1 MPLINT
7 ATMLQHARNNHYAV
21 VGFEPYS
28 LDHIQLV
35 VEAASEENAPVI
47 LQLWSKVIA
56 SWGFKLLVSAIRSL
70 AEDVPI
76 PVSIHLDHATD
87 INLIK
92 GALDHGF
99 TSVMYDGSTL
109 SFEDNVEM
117 TRRVV
122 EMARPYEASVEAEL
136 GIIGFIGDFKNVD
149 EARVEIAHH
158 LTNAETAVRFVQE
171 TGIDILAPAVGSIHG
186 CSMPIALVDVPRI
199 QAIADA
205 TGIPLALHGGSGVPE
220 DTVKQAVAAGIAK
233 LNIDAEIRAVYIR
246 ALQNAVDEIGKG
258 ERDTIDLARCPRK
271 IREAAKPAVK
281 TILRLVDSA
290 GKAPQLI
297 K

>member
-7 ATMLQHARNNHYAV
+7 AAMLQHARKNHYAV

-28 LDHIQLV
+28 IDQIQLV
-35 VEAASEENAPVI
+35 IEAASEESAPVI
-47 LQLWSKVIA
+47 LQLWSEVIV

-70 AEDVPI
+70 AEEVPI

-87 INLIK
+87 INLIQ

-99 TSVMYDGSTL
+99 TSVMYDGSAL
-109 SFEDNVEM
+109 PFKDNVEM

-122 EMARPYEASVEAEL
+122 KMARPYGASVEAEL

-149 EARVEIAHH
+149 EARIEIARH
-158 LTNAETAVRFVQE
+158 LTDAATAVQFVQE

-186 CSMPIALVDVPRI
+186 CSMPLALVDVPRI
-199 QAIADA
+199 REIAEAI
-205 TGIPLALHGGSGVPE
+205 GIPLALHGGSGVPE
-220 DTVKQAVAAGIAK
+220 DTVKQAVEAGITK

-246 ALQNAVDEIGKG
+246 ALRKAVDEIGKG
-258 ERDTIDLARCPRK
+258 ERDTIDLARCPCK
-271 IREAAKPAVK
+271 IREDVKPAVK
-281 TILRLVDSA
+281 AIFRLVGSN
-290 GKAPQLI
+290 GKAPPLI